1 MRENIIEQKLTTKVN
16 AMGGMAIKFT
26 SPGMDGLPD
35 RLIVLPGGKVTFV
48 EVKAPGEKMRPLQV
62 WRKKQLEALGF
73 LVYCID
79 DVDQIGG
86 MLYEIQSS

>member
-1 MRENIIEQKLTTKVN
+1 MRENIIEQKLTTKVK

-86 MLYEIQSS
+86 MLYEIQAT